1 MTKSHVKLQTYVVS
15 FQIKVREIEGNSIL
29 RRGKYLPDAVFV
41 ARIQIW
47 EGRADYSPVGWV
59 DQPTAGIC
67 DEYIVKLC
75 VI

>member
-47 EGRADYSPVGWV
+47 EGRADYSPVG
-59 DQPTAGIC
+59 
-67 DEYIVKLC
+67 
-75 VI
+75 